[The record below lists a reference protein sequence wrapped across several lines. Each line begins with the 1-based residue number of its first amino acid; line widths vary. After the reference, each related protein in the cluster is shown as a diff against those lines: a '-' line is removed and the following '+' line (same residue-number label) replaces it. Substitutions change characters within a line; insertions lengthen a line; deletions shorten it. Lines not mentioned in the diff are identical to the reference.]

1 MTPESGSMD
10 REAAPKK
17 TATRK
22 AASSEQEVGEP
33 QDAQQLPSATEMLE
47 AVRQEVLHQVEVRPY
62 TTVLVAA
69 GLGYVLGAGAPRWA
83 TGLAWTLGSRAVL
96 ARIASSL

>member
-1 MTPESGSMD
+1 ME
-10 REAAPKK
+10 RETAPKK
-17 TATRK
+17 TTTRK
-22 AASSEQEVGEP
+22 AAASEEEAVETSDQ
-33 QDAQQLPSATEMLE
+33 QQLPSPTEMLE
-47 AVRQEVLHQVEVRPY
+47 AMRLEVLHQVEVRPY